1 MLRERPDLETGQDKM
16 VSTFPGMNRMESI
29 TYFLIGAHQMQ
40 VDMED
45 FLSGFF
51 TNAD

>member
-1 MLRERPDLETGQDKM
+1 MKQGKT
-16 VSTFPGMNRMESI
+16 VSTFPEMNRTKSI
-29 TYFLIGAHQMQ
+29 AGFLIGAHQMQ